1 MPDLQTRLLRMSL
14 AAALLVASSATQPL
28 SQTDP
33 PERRLAALIPAIEK
47 NLRENV
53 IPFWFPRSVD
63 TTHGGYA
70 IHYGPKGEA
79 LEGGTKAIVTQARQ
93 LWLASRL
100 LRSEYAVPGL
110 REAAD
115 SGFRFLRDRLWDAEH
130 GGFYWSVD
138 PTGAKVLQPHKH
150 LYGQAFGLYALSE
163 YYLAS
168 GNGAALDLAN
178 RLFDLLE
185 SRAHDSTYGGYREF
199 FARDWG
205 AAPPGVNPYL
215 GAPADLKLMNTHMH
229 LMEAFTTYVRAGAG
243 SRARERLSEL
253 VGIESQAVIRHEWM
267 AGTDRHRPDWT
278 PVLEASGPGA
288 TRVSYGHDV
297 ENIWLI
303 ADALRALGQ
312 PTAPYHGLFRGL
324 FDAAMR
330 HGWDAEGGG
339 FFDSGLP
346 GKPADR
352 RAKIWWVEAEA
363 LVGSLAMFELTG
375 DAKYA
380 DTFAKT
386 WQFVD
391 AKQTDWSSGEW
402 HETIEPNGQ
411 PRRGNKAHPWK
422 AGYHNGRALIESLE
436 RIHRI
441 ASERGITPRSA
452 RLPSGRSSAQGR
464 TSSFG
469 LFVHGCI
476 TVSCVRGP
484 TPARARPPTDR

>member
-1 MPDLQTRLLRMSL
+1 MNSRPPL
-14 AAALLVASSATQPL
+14 AIPRRWRQRFRTAIAVAVLAGTPAALLPSQPD
-28 SQTDP
+28 SPDQ
-33 PERRLAALIPAIEK
+33 RLAALVPAIEK

-63 TTHGGYA
+63 KTNGGFVV
-70 IHYGPKGEA
+70 HYGPKGEA
-79 LEGGTKAIVTQARQ
+79 LEGGTKAIVTQVRQ

-100 LRSEYAVPGL
+100 LRSDYGVSGL
-110 REAAD
+110 RDAAD
-115 SGFRFLRDRLWDAEH
+115 TGFRFLRDRMWDRED

-138 PTGAKVLQPHKH
+138 PTGTKVLQPHKH

-168 GNGAALDLAN
+168 GNADALDLAN
-178 RLFDLLE
+178 QLFDLLE

-199 FARDWG
+199 FARDWS

-243 SRARERLSEL
+243 LRARERLSEL
-253 VGIESQAVIRHEWM
+253 VAIESQAVIRHEWM
-267 AGTDRHRPDWT
+267 AGTDRHRADWT
-278 PVLEASGPGA
+278 PVLETSGPGA

-324 FDAAMR
+324 FDAAVR
-330 HGWDAEGGG
+330 HGWDSEAGG
-339 FFDSGLP
+339 FFESGLP

-352 RAKIWWVEAEA
+352 RVKTWWVEAEA
-363 LVGSLAMFELTG
+363 LVGSLAMLELTG

-380 DTFAKT
+380 DTFART

-391 AKQTDWSSGEW
+391 GKQTDWAAGEW
-402 HETIEPNGQ
+402 FEAIEPDGQ

-422 AGYHNGRALIESLE
+422 GGYHNGRALIESLE
-436 RIHRI
+436 RIRRI
-441 ASERGITPRSA
+441 TASRSK
-452 RLPSGRSSAQGR
+452 P
-464 TSSFG
+464 
-469 LFVHGCI
+469 
-476 TVSCVRGP
+476 VR
-484 TPARARPPTDR
+484 

>member
-1 MPDLQTRLLRMSL
+1 MEHASTLGTARMDGGPRSAIPDGSRRRLRTAI
-14 AAALLVASSATQPL
+14 AAALLAGVPATMLTSQPDSPARPLASL
-28 SQTDP
+28 V
-33 PERRLAALIPAIEK
+33 PAIEK

-63 TTHGGYA
+63 TINGGFVV
-70 IHYGPKGEA
+70 HYGPTGEA

-100 LRSEYAVPGL
+100 LRSAYGVPGL
-110 REAAD
+110 RDAAD
-115 SGFRFLRDRLWDAEH
+115 TGFRFLRDRMWDREH

-163 YYLAS
+163 YYQAS
-168 GNGAALDLAN
+168 GSAEALDLAN

-205 AAPPGVNPYL
+205 PAPPGVNPYL
-215 GAPADLKLMNTHMH
+215 GAPADVKLMNTHMH

-243 SRARERLSEL
+243 TRARERLSEL
-253 VGIESQAVIRHEWM
+253 VAIESQAVIRHQWM
-267 AGTDRHRPDWT
+267 AGTDRHHADWT
-278 PVLEASGPGA
+278 PALETAGPG

-303 ADALRALGQ
+303 ADALRALDQ

-324 FDAAMR
+324 FESAVR
-330 HGWDAEGGG
+330 YGWDSGAGG

-346 GKPADR
+346 GQPADR
-352 RAKIWWVEAEA
+352 RAKTWWVEAEA
-363 LVGSLAMFELTG
+363 LVGSLAMLEMTG
-375 DAKYA
+375 DATYA
-380 DTFAKT
+380 DTFART

-391 AKQTDWSSGEW
+391 TKQTDWSSGEW
-402 HETIEPNGQ
+402 YEAIEPTGQ

-436 RIHRI
+436 RIR
-441 ASERGITPRSA
+441 RLTTPR
-452 RLPSGRSSAQGR
+452 P
-464 TSSFG
+464 
-469 LFVHGCI
+469 
-476 TVSCVRGP
+476 
-484 TPARARPPTDR
+484 